1 MVRRQFPADLIE
13 AAQDGDQAAI
23 LSLLTVS
30 QPDIRRYAQR
40 SCRAADVD
48 DAVQEALWLL
58 NTRIGGLRA
67 AGAFASWLFQ
77 IVRRECA
84 RLTRRKVETAPI
96 EDMQDTLDFSTRPN
110 AELRLDLADAIHS
123 LPVHYRA
130 IVLMRD
136 MEDFTIDDIA
146 TSLELTREAVKARLH
161 RARHLLR
168 EYMTD

>member
-1 MVRRQFPADLIE
+1 
-13 AAQDGDQAAI
+13 
-23 LSLLTVS
+23 
-30 QPDIRRYAQR
+30 
-40 SCRAADVD
+40 
-48 DAVQEALWLL
+48 
-58 NTRIGGLRA
+58 
-67 AGAFASWLFQ
+67 
-77 IVRRECA
+77 
-84 RLTRRKVETAPI
+84 
-96 EDMQDTLDFSTRPN
+96 MQDTLDFSTRPN